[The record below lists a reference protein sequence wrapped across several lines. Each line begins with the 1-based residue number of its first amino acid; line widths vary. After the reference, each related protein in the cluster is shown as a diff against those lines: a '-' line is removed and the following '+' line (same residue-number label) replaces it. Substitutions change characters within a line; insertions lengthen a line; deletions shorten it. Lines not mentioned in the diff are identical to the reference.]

1 MKDNPISLFHEL
13 ESYVRGSKDRLHRY
27 MYACILEQ
35 RLADLLLLSRCG
47 VHPEDSDRLAVRLA
61 SQRSLCVQAA
71 CDIAEGTQEAWG
83 STPAWADYKVAKSSV
98 TQKRP
103 ELFSLIRVMQEL
115 RTPECSGYDLCDLEV
130 CLEDALHW
138 LRDHADPSSPP
149 VLIGVRTGGAFYAPL
164 WSSALRQRWG
174 DKAHYHTVRALR
186 KPSDPGASLYLPE
199 ELSLLADT
207 IKPDTDI
214 VILEDQPHTGGTV
227 LELAGRLSVKYRLNK
242 PVWVSSPGRLF
253 KIENGRLVKCS
264 DRIPLNA
271 AKKKRI
277 WQMLGSWEEVVEF
290 LLPKLGISDARPA
303 DLEAV
308 PAKSVPHWNDPM
320 YRHDAPFRINPKKT
334 PFFIRQKST
343 NEPIV
348 FAKFI
353 GKDLFGDFQFHQLK
367 KFEKY
372 LPDVLAYEDGYVIT
386 KYEPGLREMRDLFVN
401 MPSAVTAEICQNVSG
416 YWKTLLASCQV
427 SGGYPVHPLA
437 DHWQGYL
444 GEMEDFIGRKLPSD
458 PDWFEHSL
466 HTEWTSSAH
475 VYTSLSYANQYG
487 HWRARLS
494 AGQRLKTYRFHV
506 DSTWGGTSSIEV
518 ELASF
523 LLENRVRPADF
534 RLLVNQV
541 QKEAESLTVEAVA
554 DALPIACT
562 LQVANLLKQ
571 AKGESRLSKEL
582 ILSET
587 IQSFEYLQAMKPK
600 LSDVR

>member
-13 ESYVRGSKDRLHRY
+13 ESYVRGSKDPLHRY

-47 VHPEDSDRLAVRLA
+47 VHPEDRDRLAVRLA

-71 CDIAEGTQEAWG
+71 SDIAEGTQKASG
-83 STPAWADYKVAKSSV
+83 STPAWQDYKAAKSSV

-103 ELFSLIRVMQEL
+103 ELLSLIKVMQEL

-130 CLEDALHW
+130 CREDALHW

-149 VLIGVRTGGAFYAPL
+149 ILIGVRTGGAFYAPL
-164 WSSALRQRWG
+164 WASALKQRWG
-174 DKAHYHTVRALR
+174 NEALYHTVRALR

-199 ELSLLADT
+199 ELSMLPAA

-227 LELAGRLSVKYRLNK
+227 LELAGRLSVKYLLNK

-253 KIENGRLVKCS
+253 KVENGRLAKCI
-264 DRIPLNA
+264 DRIPLNTA
-271 AKKKRI
+271 TRKRI
-277 WQMLGSWEEVVEF
+277 WQMLGNSEEVVEF
-290 LLPKLGISDARPA
+290 LLPKIGLSDARPA

-308 PAKSVPHWNDPM
+308 PYKSVPHWNDPI
-320 YRHDAPFRINPKKT
+320 YRREVPFRINPKKT
-334 PFFIRQKST
+334 PFFIRRKST
-343 NEPIV
+343 NEPVV

-372 LPDVLAYEDGYVIT
+372 SSDILAYRDGYVMT
-386 KYEPGLREMRDLFVN
+386 KYEPGLREMRDMFVN
-401 MPSAVTAEICQNVSG
+401 MPSAVTGEICQNISG
-416 YWKTLLASCQV
+416 YWKTLLDSCQV
-427 SGGYPVHPLA
+427 RGGHPVHPLA
-437 DHWQGYL
+437 DHWQAHL
-444 GEMEDFIGRKLPSD
+444 GEMEDFIGRKLPYD
-458 PDWFEHSL
+458 LDWFEQSL

-475 VYTSLSYANQYG
+475 VYTSLPYANRYG
-487 HWRARLS
+487 HWKARLS
-494 AGQRLKTYRFHV
+494 AGKRLKTYRFHI

-523 LLENRVRPADF
+523 LLENRVRPEDF

-541 QKEAESLTVEAVA
+541 KKEAESLTIGAVT
-554 DALPIACT
+554 DALPIACI

-571 AKGESRLSKEL
+571 AKGESRLPKGL
-582 ILSET
+582 ILSEAM
-587 IQSFEYLQAMKPK
+587 QSFEYLQAMKPK

>member
-35 RLADLLLLSRCG
+35 RLADLLLLNRCG

-71 CDIAEGTQEAWG
+71 SDFAEGTQEARG
-83 STPAWADYKVAKSSV
+83 STPAWPHYKVARSSV
-98 TQKRP
+98 TPKRP
-103 ELFSLIRVMQEL
+103 ELLSLIRVMQEL

-130 CLEDALHW
+130 CREDALHW

-149 VLIGVRTGGAFYAPL
+149 ILIGVRTGGAFYAPL

-174 DKAHYHTVRALR
+174 SDALYRTVRALR

-199 ELSLLADT
+199 ELSMLPDS
-207 IKPDTDI
+207 IEPDTDI

-253 KIENGRLVKCS
+253 KIENGRLVKLS

-277 WQMLGSWEEVVEF
+277 WQMLGSSEEVVEF
-290 LLPKLGISDARPA
+290 LLPKLGLSDTRPA

-308 PAKSVPHWNDPM
+308 PSKSVPHWNDPI
-320 YRHDAPFRINPKKT
+320 YRHEAPFRINPKKT
-334 PFFIRQKST
+334 PFFIRRKST
-343 NEPIV
+343 NEPV
-348 FAKFI
+348 AFAKFI

-372 LPDVLAYEDGYVIT
+372 LPDVLAYEDGYVVT

-401 MPSAVTAEICQNVSG
+401 MPSAVTGEICQNMSG

-427 SGGYPVHPLA
+427 SGGHPVHPLA
-437 DHWQGYL
+437 DHWQAYL

-475 VYTSLSYANQYG
+475 VYTSLPYANQYG

-523 LLENRVRPADF
+523 LLENRVRPDDF
-534 RLLVNQV
+534 ILLVNQV

-554 DALPIACT
+554 DALPIACI
-562 LQVANLLKQ
+562 LQVGNLLKQ

-587 IQSFEYLQAMKPK
+587 MRSFEYLQAMKPK

>member
-13 ESYVRGSKDRLHRY
+13 ESYVRGSKDRLHHY

-47 VHPEDSDRLAVRLA
+47 VHPEDSDRLAVRLS

-71 CDIAEGTQEAWG
+71 SDIAEGTQKAWG
-83 STPAWADYKVAKSSV
+83 STPVWPDYKVAKSSV

-103 ELFSLIRVMQEL
+103 ELFSLIRVLQEL

-130 CLEDALHW
+130 CREDALHW

-164 WSSALRQRWG
+164 WASALRQRWG
-174 DKAHYHTVRALR
+174 SDAHYHTVRALR

-199 ELSLLADT
+199 ELSMLPDAID
-207 IKPDTDI
+207 PDTDI

-242 PVWVSSPGRLF
+242 SVWVSSPGRLF
-253 KIENGRLVKCS
+253 KIENGRLVKRS

-277 WQMLGSWEEVVEF
+277 WQMLGSSEEVVEF

-303 DLEAV
+303 DLETV
-308 PAKSVPHWNDPM
+308 PSKSVPHWNDPM

-343 NEPIV
+343 NEPVV

-367 KFEKY
+367 KFEQY
-372 LPDVLAYEDGYVIT
+372 LPDVLAYEDGYVVT
-386 KYEPGLREMRDLFVN
+386 KYEPELREMRDLFVN
-401 MPSAVTAEICQNVSG
+401 MPSAVTNEICQNMSG

-427 SGGYPVHPLA
+427 SGGHPVHPLA
-437 DHWQGYL
+437 DHWQTYL

-475 VYTSLSYANQYG
+475 VYTSLPYANQYG

-523 LLENRVRPADF
+523 LLENRVRPDDF

-554 DALPIACT
+554 DALPIACI

-587 IQSFEYLQAMKPK
+587 MQSFEYLQAMKPK